1 MRVRHLI
8 LEADIRRFWRHK
20 PSADRVEAQ
29 EIAERV
35 GSRAIRRAP
44 DALRTLADVPD
55 RFEEVG
61 TRGTVYQVVVEAWP
75 DDRSGN
81 VLRVC
86 VSVDGGRV
94 SAVFPVGW
102 SDIVTLP
109 D

>member
-1 MRVRHLI
+1 MV
-8 LEADIRRFWRHK
+8 LEADIRRFWRRK

-29 EIAERV
+29 AIAERV
-35 GSRAIRRAP
+35 GSRATRRAP

-61 TRGTVYQVVVEAWP
+61 ARGTVCQVVVEAWTE
-75 DDRSGN
+75 DRSGN

-102 SDIVTLP
+102 SDTVTLT